1 MLHSCGHALSQG
13 DGSDFYPGCNW
24 EATPPGYSACES
36 LQMIGSTGPCLP
48 GLTMAAQK
56 SWKNMGLLAGVANC
70 GRSQK
75 WGCRERLALGFKPRH
90 GSHARLGPLGFGE
103 SQDHVALGF
112 PLPLSLGSQKARCSN
127 DAELFLRSLEECKRN
142 TAGKKGMK
150 GLLLVGHEKVPRG
163 FGLRTGD

>member
-56 SWKNMGLLAGVANC
+56 SWKNMGMLASVADC

-75 WGCRERLALGFKPRH
+75 WGCRGRLALGFKPRG
-90 GSHARLGPLGFGE
+90 GSHDKNHHTAFAEKNHMALAGE
-103 SQDHVALGF
+103 NLSALGL
-112 PLPLSLGSQKARCSN
+112 PLPRSLGS
-127 DAELFLRSLEECKRN
+127 
-142 TAGKKGMK
+142 
-150 GLLLVGHEKVPRG
+150 
-163 FGLRTGD
+163 